1 MVWLNELVA
10 ANIRPGRGPVRVRDE
25 LLSGLRALIFLRA
38 IRPGYTFF
46 YNYRPT
52 LIHDL
57 ARQAVETEAIDRCEV
72 VGLRLR
78 FTGNGLNDGI
88 KTIVR
93 MVLHTGGRVEDL
105 RETDFVEMREDYRR
119 LGRHLPAGSMQAWE
133 ILRSMGTLTES
144 QSFNAV
150 IRRRGRGSTAELVDS
165 YGVKCP
171 PVRDVLV
178 RYLDHKRPALDY
190 NSFHNLVTVL
200 VGLFWVDIER
210 QHPGIDTLQLPTE
223 VAEPWKQRM
232 PMLVL
237 RDGRVKPRRFYLT
250 RLVTVRAF
258 YLDIAEWALE
268 DPTWAPWAVPCPIR
282 RSEIGG
288 LTMEK
293 RKVTADMHQ
302 RIRERLPHL
311 DAVIVAA
318 DDHRRSSAELLERA
332 SEAAI
337 GERFEHAALNYR
349 RVPRYAKERTAR
361 HMGEHAVIVQ
371 RMDTGERH
379 DATRGEDDAFWCW
392 AVVETLRHTGI
403 RAEELVDEDGA
414 IIRTCRSA
422 ASQPQTGAT
431 GGQTMRRRR
440 RRSQRCRYAD
450 PETVIPLTDN
460 TFHRW
465 SAPRGGRHNRVC
477 EDLLRG

>member
-1 MVWLNELVA
+1 
-10 ANIRPGRGPVRVRDE
+10 
-25 LLSGLRALIFLRA
+25 
-38 IRPGYTFF
+38 
-46 YNYRPT
+46 
-52 LIHDL
+52 
-57 ARQAVETEAIDRCEV
+57 
-72 VGLRLR
+72 
-78 FTGNGLNDGI
+78 
-88 KTIVR
+88 
-93 MVLHTGGRVEDL
+93 
-105 RETDFVEMREDYRR
+105 
-119 LGRHLPAGSMQAWE
+119 
-133 ILRSMGTLTES
+133 
-144 QSFNAV
+144 
-150 IRRRGRGSTAELVDS
+150 
-165 YGVKCP
+165 
-171 PVRDVLV
+171 
-178 RYLDHKRPALDY
+178 
-190 NSFHNLVTVL
+190 
-200 VGLFWVDIER
+200 
-210 QHPGIDTLQLPTE
+210 

-440 RRSQRCRYAD
+440 R
-450 PETVIPLTDN
+450 
-460 TFHRW
+460 
-465 SAPRGGRHNRVC
+465 
-477 EDLLRG
+477 

>member
-1 MVWLNELVA
+1 
-10 ANIRPGRGPVRVRDE
+10 
-25 LLSGLRALIFLRA
+25 
-38 IRPGYTFF
+38 
-46 YNYRPT
+46 
-52 LIHDL
+52 
-57 ARQAVETEAIDRCEV
+57 
-72 VGLRLR
+72 
-78 FTGNGLNDGI
+78 
-88 KTIVR
+88 
-93 MVLHTGGRVEDL
+93 
-105 RETDFVEMREDYRR
+105 
-119 LGRHLPAGSMQAWE
+119 
-133 ILRSMGTLTES
+133 
-144 QSFNAV
+144 
-150 IRRRGRGSTAELVDS
+150 
-165 YGVKCP
+165 
-171 PVRDVLV
+171 
-178 RYLDHKRPALDY
+178 
-190 NSFHNLVTVL
+190 
-200 VGLFWVDIER
+200 
-210 QHPGIDTLQLPTE
+210 
-223 VAEPWKQRM
+223 
-232 PMLVL
+232 
-237 RDGRVKPRRFYLT
+237 
-250 RLVTVRAF
+250 
-258 YLDIAEWALE
+258 
-268 DPTWAPWAVPCPIR
+268 
-282 RSEIGG
+282 
-288 LTMEK
+288 MEK

-440 RRSQRCRYAD
+440 R
-450 PETVIPLTDN
+450 
-460 TFHRW
+460 
-465 SAPRGGRHNRVC
+465 
-477 EDLLRG
+477 